1 MKSRAPRRVRLAE
14 CALWTPIAPGARLY
28 DSLISLP
35 SSQGLRQS
43 GANSAAKGISQG
55 HYKDRGPVEHRPN
68 QTQDSLLNGAYSA
81 RTPGVAS
88 VRSRNLS
95 QLEFIFLAIAFSSA
109 RFSRATSA
117 VCSSPAFLAR
127 RSKSS

>member
-1 MKSRAPRRVRLAE
+1 MIRSSLSPQAKGYAKVEQTARPRAL
-14 CALWTPIAPGARLY
+14 
-28 DSLISLP
+28 
-35 SSQGLRQS
+35 
-43 GANSAAKGISQG
+43 AKGISQG
-55 HYKDRGPVEHRPN
+55 HYKDRGPVEPRPN